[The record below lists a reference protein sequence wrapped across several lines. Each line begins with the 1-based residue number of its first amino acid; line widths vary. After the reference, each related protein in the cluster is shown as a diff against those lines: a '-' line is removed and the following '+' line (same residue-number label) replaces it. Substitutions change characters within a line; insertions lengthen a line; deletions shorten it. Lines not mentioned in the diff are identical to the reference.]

1 MKISKFTL
9 RNFRAFKE
17 ASVDFPSSGVLMIA
31 GANNSGKTAL
41 LSGIDAML
49 GSNLGPETPHYGSDG
64 PVQIEARFTLDDGE
78 RDAPLSTA
86 GNEIKSNFLREVIWK
101 FEYNGSTLMPIQIS
115 TPWPERKDVVLLLS
129 LDQSGSQTLR
139 ISKLEQVLM

>member
-1 MKISKFTL
+1 MKISKLTL

-17 ASVDFPSSGVLMIA
+17 AVVQFPSSGVLMIA

-64 PVQIEARFTLDDGE
+64 PAQIEARFTLDDTE
-78 RDAPLSTA
+78 RDTLISGA
-86 GNEIKSNFLREVIWK
+86 GNEIKSDFPREVKI
-101 FEYNGSTLMPIQIS
+101 
-115 TPWPERKDVVLLLS
+115 
-129 LDQSGSQTLR
+129 
-139 ISKLEQVLM
+139 